1 MTARARPRKWREVK
15 RRPVQGNSPNDRILR
30 GPDCNRPRRVCADSF
45 AATLLPQP
53 SRIEKTPEVRFSRH
67 AESIGPMWSQN
78 QNHLNLGPG
87 CRLPLVGARAPVK
100 ERDGRS
106 ASCSSSAMS
115 SDRLF
120 LDRVG
125 RHQSPSPLHRQ
136 GQNNMHPFP
145 ASAKQDISTLRGIGH
160 FYFALT
166 GRKSRASCTQAPFS
180 VIVRD

>member
-1 MTARARPRKWREVK
+1 MMPPARPRQWREVK

-30 GPDCNRPRRVCADSF
+30 GPDYNRPKRVCADSF
-45 AATLLPQP
+45 PATVLPQP
-53 SRIEKTPEVRFSRH
+53 PRIQRVPRVRFSRH

-78 QNHLNLGPG
+78 QKHLHLGPS

-100 ERDGRS
+100 ERDGRN

-120 LDRVG
+120 LDRVA
-125 RHQSPSPLHRQ
+125 RQHCPSPLHRH
-136 GQNNMHPFP
+136 GQNNIHYLP
-145 ASAKQDISTLRGIGH
+145 ASSKPDISTLLGIGH

-166 GRKSRASCTQAPFS
+166 GQTLQTTAWRRK
-180 VIVRD
+180 